1 MNIKAI
7 RTEYRGIVFDSKSEA
22 VFARTLDLA
31 GLRWKHHPGKHCGH
45 PWDFLVYRTD
55 IECDAFQLD
64 EIVDI
69 GEGIWTQPDP
79 VVYSFNRPF
88 PTLIEYKPAPP
99 TATYIENLTEAMRA
113 NPMESVIIWGN
124 PWNGPFMGCSYVCY
138 PIFTKHGRF
147 GWGDFCQPADN
158 GEDVPYSNRHEI
170 GDMFGITEAMAQ
182 EAREYRFDLEH
193 INNPPMMDLTKYI
206 KR

>member
-1 MNIKAI
+1 LNIKAI

-31 GLRWKHHPGKHCGH
+31 GLKWKHHPGEHCGH
-45 PWDFLVYRTD
+45 PWDFFVWRWEHT
-55 IECDAFQLD
+55 F
-64 EIVDI
+64 EIVHFDGSFDI
-69 GEGIWTQPDP
+69 GDGCGSQAGYEPQMMGYHKPIG
-79 VVYSFNRPF
+79 
-88 PTLIEYKPAPP
+88 TLIEYKPSPP

-113 NPMESVIIWGN
+113 NPMESVIVWGS

-170 GDMFGITEAMAQ
+170 GDMFGITEQMVQ

-193 INNPPMMDLTKYI
+193 Q
-206 KR
+206 